1 MRVSKYENTFAK
13 NYTPNWSEEMFVINV
28 KNTVLLTCVIED
40 LNSEEIVEMLY
51 EQELKKKTNKTKFR
65 IEKVIKKKSDYLY
78 ISSGKAVIIL
88 LIA

>member
-1 MRVSKYENTFAK
+1 MRISKYENTFAK

-40 LNSEEIVEMLY
+40 LNSEEVVEMLY
-51 EQELKKKTNKTKFR
+51 EQELKKTNQTKFR
-65 IEKVIKKKSDYLY
+65 IEKVIKKKSDELY

>member
-28 KNTVLLTCVIED
+28 KNTVLFTCVIED

-51 EQELKKKTNKTKFR
+51 EQELKKKKQ
-65 IEKVIKKKSDYLY
+65 IKQSFELKKW
-78 ISSGKAVIIL
+78 
-88 LIA
+88 

>member
-1 MRVSKYENTFAK
+1 MRISKYENTFAK

-40 LNSEEIVEMLY
+40 LNSEEVVEMLY
-51 EQELKKKTNKTKFR
+51 EQELKKTNKTKFR

>member
-40 LNSEEIVEMLY
+40 LNSEEVVEMLY
-51 EQELKKKTNKTKFR
+51 EQELKKTNKTKFR

-88 LIA
+88 LIAW